1 MRIQLSR
8 LRVRVVAGGE
18 RFGADL
24 SFTDGLN
31 LVRADNSAG
40 KSTCMNAIMWA
51 LGIEGMLGPQYAVPL
66 PHAMTSQIE
75 APDGT
80 EHTVS
85 ESHVTLEIRRSDG
98 EHLTIRRQV
107 AGKLNNRLVRVWDGP
122 LLSKPASGGI
132 PRDYYVRRRG
142 AAQEERGFHRFF
154 TEWCRWNMPEVARFD
169 GSTGPL
175 YIEAIAPLWIIE
187 QKRGWAGLQ
196 ALTPNYL
203 RISDVKK
210 RALEHVLGLDVLTRR
225 ARTQELEQRL
235 TDLRTQWMECHA
247 GLDAQIK
254 QIGASVQGLPRQPT
268 GDWPPTP
275 EPHVLVSRDNRWLT
289 IREAARD
296 AAELMESINA
306 RSRSS
311 PTTNVQLSEEL
322 DAAEDKLQRAMA
334 ASAQLRHTTA
344 RDRESLEQAER
355 RLASIEQDRR
365 RHRDLMVL
373 RELGSD
379 DTSLLHTESCP
390 VCNRELGDVLL
401 DETSRDRV
409 MGVPETINYLEAQAD
424 LAKTVIESTKA
435 ALDARE
441 AQREALARQ
450 SADLR
455 SEIFALRT
463 ALTGGGA
470 AVAEA
475 ETLLS
480 ARRRRE
486 LYENAE
492 ETFSVAL
499 DDFYGLSQ
507 EWRTSEGEL
516 RDLRLTELS
525 SDDLGKLEALQNE
538 FRDQLSSYGFQS
550 LQPYSLS
557 ISQDTYQ
564 PAHEGYDPAFESSA
578 SDVIR
583 IIWAYLLSL
592 RRVSEDLDLNH
603 PGLVI
608 FDEPRQQMASEISFQ
623 ELLRRA
629 ATDLGQVVFA
639 TSETEQRLANMLEGL
654 DHHMTDFEGKI
665 LQPLAD

>member
-1 MRIQLSR
+1 
-8 LRVRVVAGGE
+8 
-18 RFGADL
+18 
-24 SFTDGLN
+24 
-31 LVRADNSAG
+31 
-40 KSTCMNAIMWA
+40 
-51 LGIEGMLGPQYAVPL
+51 
-66 PHAMTSQIE
+66 
-75 APDGT
+75 
-80 EHTVS
+80 
-85 ESHVTLEIRRSDG
+85 
-98 EHLTIRRQV
+98 
-107 AGKLNNRLVRVWDGP
+107 
-122 LLSKPASGGI
+122 
-132 PRDYYVRRRG
+132 
-142 AAQEERGFHRFF
+142 
-154 TEWCRWNMPEVARFD
+154 
-169 GSTGPL
+169 
-175 YIEAIAPLWIIE
+175 
-187 QKRGWAGLQ
+187 
-196 ALTPNYL
+196 
-203 RISDVKK
+203 
-210 RALEHVLGLDVLTRR
+210 
-225 ARTQELEQRL
+225 
-235 TDLRTQWMECHA
+235 
-247 GLDAQIK
+247 
-254 QIGASVQGLPRQPT
+254 
-268 GDWPPTP
+268 
-275 EPHVLVSRDNRWLT
+275 
-289 IREAARD
+289 
-296 AAELMESINA
+296 
-306 RSRSS
+306 
-311 PTTNVQLSEEL
+311 
-322 DAAEDKLQRAMA
+322 
-334 ASAQLRHTTA
+334 
-344 RDRESLEQAER
+344 
-355 RLASIEQDRR
+355 
-365 RHRDLMVL
+365 MVL

-409 MGVPETINYLEAQAD
+409 MGVQETINYLEAQAD
-424 LAKTVIESTKA
+424 LTKTVIESTKA

-507 EWRTSEGEL
+507 EWRTTEGEL